1 MQLQS
6 GLIRA
11 GRCHKFW
18 VKLKSTLDYFHPTTK
33 SCFSPSSFRDLFSSI
48 SFTKPTLILLHQQ
61 QRRVHDSMRLKMFN
75 AKLFSNTLTRDLILS
90 RPSTKFLKNQ
100 TDIHT
105 FRRMVPVNPILI
117 FIISLF
123 IGTLN
128 PCPSKHFDFLA
139 FWLDPIDV
147 ESCYVPDV

>member
-105 FRRMVPVNPILI
+105 LGGWSPLGTDPKKIKYGFSEHGPI
-117 FIISLF
+117 S
-123 IGTLN
+123 
-128 PCPSKHFDFLA
+128 FDPPTSEGFSEQNYSET
-139 FWLDPIDV
+139 W
-147 ESCYVPDV
+147 